1 MRKSI
6 TFWKHALFSGGKL
19 LRKKLVFC
27 KERKT
32 CWQGERRKE
41 KDRKFWKLMEPEEE
55 GQENAFFGNEIMG
68 EWNIQSSFVVQK
80 ARYCQV
86 ERKFEFKCSLRKQ
99 FMKIGLYRKVLLLFA
114 SNDSEEVVLTG
125 YDSSSGAQ
133 FMKTGTR
140 KINRCIKY

>member
-1 MRKSI
+1 
-6 TFWKHALFSGGKL
+6 
-19 LRKKLVFC
+19 
-27 KERKT
+27 
-32 CWQGERRKE
+32 
-41 KDRKFWKLMEPEEE
+41 MEPEEE

-140 KINRCIKY
+140 KINRYIKY